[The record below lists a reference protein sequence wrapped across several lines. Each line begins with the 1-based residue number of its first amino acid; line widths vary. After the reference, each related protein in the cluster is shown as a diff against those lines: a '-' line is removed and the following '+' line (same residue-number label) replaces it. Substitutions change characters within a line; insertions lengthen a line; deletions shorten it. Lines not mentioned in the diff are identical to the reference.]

1 VYTRPQRRARV
12 GMPMMLSRDG
22 DGREG
27 LHTNDTEPHYCY
39 LDSKVMTIAGCY
51 DRLGRVCSDAT
62 QVA

>member
-1 VYTRPQRRARV
+1 
-12 GMPMMLSRDG
+12 MPMMLSRDG